1 MPVRDKEVEPTV
13 IVVVEK
19 ASTEA
24 ENIFCGT
31 GDACLI
37 ANFFKGTLSVVV
49 PDMVRRFLKIRDIQV
64 EPAIV
69 IVVAKR
75 DTHGSHGAAARR
87 ESHTAEQPNF
97 VERPIVFIM
106 VEIGIQSVVG
116 HEQVRPAIVIV
127 VGGSHREILTFRL
140 VDPRYRRCVGEGS
153 IAIIVIENVSGTFVN
168 AGWT

>member
-24 ENIFCGT
+24 ENIFCRT

-49 PDMVRRFLKIRDIQV
+49 PDMVRRFLKIRDIKI

-69 IVVAKR
+69 VVIAKR
-75 DTHGSHGAAARR
+75 DTHGSHGTAACSEGHA
-87 ESHTAEQPNF
+87 AEEPNF
-97 VERPIVFIM
+97 IKITIVFIM
-106 VEIGIQSVVG
+106 VETGIQPT
-116 HEQVRPAIVIV
+116 VRPQSVTPPHSIV
-127 VGGSHREILTFRL
+127 V
-140 VDPRYRRCVGEGS
+140 
-153 IAIIVIENVSGTFVN
+153 
-168 AGWT
+168 